1 MTEFVPR
8 LQRQWRR
15 QALFVRLLVLLAS
28 AWWLLPPLSAA
39 LAQLLA
45 LWLPRLDAVVVAS
58 FAGPLLAILLILLGC
73 WPKKFRA
80 GMVLL
85 LGCHLAAWCWYYGVA
100 A

>member
-1 MTEFVPR
+1 MR
-8 LQRQWRR
+8 
-15 QALFVRLLVLLAS
+15 RLLVIEQMVHVGS
-28 AWWLLPPLSAA
+28 
-39 LAQLLA
+39 
-45 LWLPRLDAVVVAS
+45 
-58 FAGPLLAILLILLGC
+58 ILLILLGC